1 MHCDTIKQ
9 DKEDGVEEEKLLVH
23 EPPRRVFVTMEPPEL
38 GITISDYLYPG
49 EGSVSGGSQYLN
61 TYEVP
66 HLPHYGAY
74 PSYHHPP
81 APSLASSHVSS
92 GRHVASH
99 VPGGGYYSG
108 QPL

>member
-1 MHCDTIKQ
+1 MQPLNANDRMRQRLMHREIIIGAVVAGGQ
-9 DKEDGVEEEKLLVH
+9 RGGVDSASNKLG
-23 EPPRRVFVTMEPPEL
+23 P
-38 GITISDYLYPG
+38 
-49 EGSVSGGSQYLN
+49 SGGSQYLN

-99 VPGGGYYSG
+99 LPGGGYYAG
-108 QPL
+108 QPI